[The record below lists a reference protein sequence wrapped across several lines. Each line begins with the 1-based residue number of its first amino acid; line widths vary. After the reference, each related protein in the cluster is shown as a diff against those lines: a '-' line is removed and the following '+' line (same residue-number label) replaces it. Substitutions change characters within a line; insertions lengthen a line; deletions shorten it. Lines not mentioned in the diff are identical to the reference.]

1 MKKLFKY
8 YSFILPV
15 TALLYGSYMISYIIQ
30 RESGAHDNDIMV
42 SFFEDKLLYGWNVVF
57 VIFLLLL
64 AVVIYQLQEDERW
77 QYIYSFPTTRKKIFK
92 DIFAKINVSLV
103 AAGVIYG
110 VFYVIKC
117 RQLSNW
123 DNINNIFMS
132 GMFNF
137 ACLLAKAMIGEAILF
152 SCRYVWQGILIA
164 VGTIFAFIPT
174 AVGNLGYLLDVGF
187 NVNGDNLIF
196 KSIFYDEPTGL
207 KLPIEL
213 GYIVKETQHFEKAL
227 NNTWVEYCNHY
238 IEIRGIGILL
248 FGMIGF
254 VCYQISK
261 NIFGNLK
268 VETNRKI
275 TRLDGKWNHM
285 IVGIFITLLLFH
297 GITNQIFFG
306 SYNIFEYGSPGLMQ
320 GFTTMLMH
328 KRLIE
333 GEGNATTVLIIAAS
347 CAIVSC
353 AILFAYKRGRRLY
366 EKHRKA

>member
-15 TALLYGSYMISYIIQ
+15 TALLYGSYMISYMIQ
-30 RESGAHDNDIMV
+30 KGIDAYDDDTMV
-42 SFFEDKLLYGWNVVF
+42 LFFENKLLYGWNVVLVVF
-57 VIFLLLL
+57 MLLL

-77 QYIYSFPTTRKKIFK
+77 QYIYSFPITRKKIFK
-92 DIFAKINVSLV
+92 DIFVKINVSLV

-110 VFYVIKC
+110 VFYIIKC

-137 ACLLAKAMIGEAILF
+137 ACLLAKAMIGEVILF

-164 VGTIFAFIPT
+164 VGTIFVFIPM
-174 AVGNLGYLLDVGF
+174 ALQNLGYLLDVGF

-196 KSIFYDEPTGL
+196 KSIFYDEPGAL

-213 GYIVKETQHFEKAL
+213 GYIVKETQHLEKAI
-227 NNTWVEYCNHY
+227 NNTWAEYCNHY
-238 IEIRGIGILL
+238 IEIMGIGILL
-248 FGMIGF
+248 LGMIGF
-254 VCYQISK
+254 VCYGISK

-268 VETNRKI
+268 IETNRKF

-285 IVGIFITLLLFH
+285 IVGIFIILLLFH
-297 GITNQIFFG
+297 GITNQIYFG
-306 SYNIFEYGSPGLMQ
+306 TYNIFEYGSPALIQ
-320 GFTTMLMH
+320 GFMTMLIP
-328 KRLIE
+328 KNLIQ
-333 GEGNATTVLIIAAS
+333 GEGNATTVLIIA
-347 CAIVSC
+347 VSC
-353 AILFAYKRGRRLY
+353 VIGSYVILFAYKRGRRLY